1 MECTICGSKLEPTW
15 THCPHCGKY
24 KSLLK
29 AFSAAD
35 IDSIFEKM
43 LNKVQHSVEQA
54 KRPKQP
60 KQPKQPRQIVVT
72 ADYTSGVRSQVFE
85 VIVRQA
91 LAGAPWRELCAG
103 PMVVNNIAE
112 DEILAEVE
120 RRRKALKSRAAAVET
135 KTETSGK
142 KGQSVAPAKPSL
154 DPEPMSLQSARI
166 QKLVVK
172 LEDFLEKALV
182 EEQQKEDSKKMLLEL
197 EDIMRS
203 VVRLETLVN
212 TIQAEIAVN
221 TDLERESRRNIKP
234 FPPPDHGGPH
244 RVDW

>member
-1 MECTICGSKLEPTW
+1 MECSICGSKLEPKW

-24 KSLLK
+24 RSLLK
-29 AFSAAD
+29 SFSAAD

-43 LNKVQHSVEQA
+43 LNKAEHSVEQSQ
-54 KRPKQP
+54 QP
-60 KQPKQPRQIVVT
+60 KQKVVT
-72 ADYTSGVRSQVFE
+72 GAYTEGVRQQVFE

-91 LAGAPWRELCAG
+91 MAGAPWRKICAG
-103 PMVVNNIAE
+103 AMATNNVDEAE
-112 DEILAEVE
+112 VLAEVE
-120 RRRKALKSRAAAVET
+120 RRRKALKPRAAGVET
-135 KTETSGK
+135 KAETAGSA
-142 KGQSVAPAKPSL
+142 GQSGASAKSFL
-154 DPEPMSLQSARI
+154 DPEPLSSPSARM
-166 QKLVVK
+166 QKLVLK
-172 LEDFLEKALV
+172 LEDFLEKAL
-182 EEQQKEDSKKMLLEL
+182 EEDQQKEDSKKMLLEL

-221 TDLERESRRNIKP
+221 SDLERESRRNIKP